1 MNVKV
6 INCAEEIGRAAAAMF
21 IAQTLKNPKSV
32 LGFAT
37 GSTPLPTYKALIG
50 ACNRSQVD
58 FSKITTFNLDEYV
71 GLPEMHE
78 QSYRYFMME
87 NLFNFINVNKANI
100 NTINGDVSD
109 TDAACADFE
118 KRIDDAGGI
127 DLQILGIGN
136 NGHIAFNEPDDHFPN
151 ITHKVDLHESTIE
164 ANKRFFESADEV
176 PKSALT
182 MGIGSIMRARQIVLI
197 ATGEGKAEAIK
208 AAIRGPITPQCPAS
222 ILQLH
227 PCVTF
232 LLDDGAASLL

>member
-1 MNVKV
+1 MNVKI
-6 INCAEEIGRAAAAMF
+6 INCPEEIGRAAAAMF

-37 GSTPLPTYKALIG
+37 GSTPLPTYKALIE
-50 ACNRSQVD
+50 ANKANRVD
-58 FSKITTFNLDEYV
+58 FSEISTFNLDEYV
-71 GLPEMHE
+71 GLSGTHE
-78 QSYRYFMME
+78 QSYRHFMMQ
-87 NLFNFINVNKANI
+87 NLFNHINVNEANI

-109 TDAACADFE
+109 TDAACEEFE
-118 KRIDDAGGI
+118 AKIDNAGGI

-136 NGHIAFNEPDDHFPN
+136 NGHIAFNEPADNFPN
-151 ITHKVDLHESTIE
+151 ITHKVALHESTIE
-164 ANKRFFESADEV
+164 ANKRFFESADDV

-182 MGIGSIMRARQIVLI
+182 MGIGSIMRAKQIVLI

-208 AAIRGPITPQCPAS
+208 AAVKGPITPEYPAS

-232 LLDDGAASLL
+232 LLDEGAASLL